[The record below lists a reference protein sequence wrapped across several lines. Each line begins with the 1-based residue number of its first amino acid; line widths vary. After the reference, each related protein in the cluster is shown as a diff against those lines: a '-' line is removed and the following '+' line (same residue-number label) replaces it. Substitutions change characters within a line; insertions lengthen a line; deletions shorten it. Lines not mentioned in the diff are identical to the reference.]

1 MDVATQAFV
10 SGNFEVARSRFA
22 VLADRL
28 VQPAV
33 ARFMTALS
41 ALYRAGCDLDRDAL
55 PGFVEKVRGALGPAR
70 RAGSANR
77 RGCDL

>member
-28 VQPAV
+28 IH
-33 ARFMTALS
+33 RRS
-41 ALYRAGCDLDRDAL
+41 
-55 PGFVEKVRGALGPAR
+55 RG
-70 RAGSANR
+70 S
-77 RGCDL
+77 